1 MDALIDRLFG
11 HSGGPYRALLR
22 TGYHT
27 NYFIVVMGALMDPIY
42 EASFGARLVGR
53 LAALYVS
60 FNLLLYGGIYTVNAI
75 VDVEE
80 DLQQQPADPVQAKI
94 FMFLPLFFTFLLAR
108 FPAGLVIYWAWNN
121 LLSIIQQ
128 KIIMIKMGV
137 K

>member
-1 MDALIDRLFG
+1 MASMDALIDRLFG

-80 DLQQQPADPVQAKI
+80 DRRLKPWRPLANGAISLAHARVLAELAGQA
-94 FMFLPLFFTFLLAR
+94 LLR
-108 FPAGLVIYWAWNN
+108 PT
-121 LLSIIQQ
+121 
-128 KIIMIKMGV
+128 
-137 K
+137 